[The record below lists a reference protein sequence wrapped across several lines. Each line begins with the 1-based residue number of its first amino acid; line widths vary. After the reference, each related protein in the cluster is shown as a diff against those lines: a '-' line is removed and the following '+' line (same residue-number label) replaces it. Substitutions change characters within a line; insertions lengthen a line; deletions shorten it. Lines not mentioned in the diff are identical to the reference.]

1 MDERHSPCILYSDNG
16 TRMNLRLMNLLS
28 ASREFRAFCVV
39 GTIGFIID
47 AGMVQLLVSRF
58 GVNVLLARLPSY
70 LTAVTVTWLL
80 NRRFTFRV
88 TARPASRAEWF
99 KYVTVNS
106 VGNGLNIGVYTL
118 AVLTVDFLATFPFLA
133 VAMGS
138 AVGLA
143 FNFTLSKTLVFK
155 GHAAGSASKD

>member
-1 MDERHSPCILYSDNG
+1 MDERRGPCILYCHNG
-16 TRMNLRLMNLLS
+16 TRMNLRLMNLLR
-28 ASREFRAFCVV
+28 ASRRFRAFCVV

-47 AGMVQLLVSRF
+47 AGLVQLLVTRF
-58 GVNVLLARLPSY
+58 GVDVVLGRVASY
-70 LTAVTVTWLL
+70 LTAATVTWLL

-99 KYVTVNS
+99 KYVTVNG
-106 VGNGLNIGVYTL
+106 VGNGLNFGVYTV
-118 AVLTVDFLATFPFLA
+118 AVLTVELLATFPFLA

-143 FNFTLSKTLVFK
+143 FNFTLSKRLVFK
-155 GHAAGSASKD
+155 DQAAGSASED

>member
-1 MDERHSPCILYSDNG
+1 
-16 TRMNLRLMNLLS
+16 MNLRLTNLLS
-28 ASREFRAFCVV
+28 VSREFRAFCVV

-47 AGMVQLLVSRF
+47 AGLVQLLVTRF
-58 GVNVLLARLPSY
+58 GVNLLPARMASL

-99 KYVTVNS
+99 KYVVVNG
-106 VGNGLNIGVYTL
+106 VGNGLNFGVDVL

-155 GHAAGSASKD
+155 GQAAGSGSED

>member
-1 MDERHSPCILYSDNG
+1 
-16 TRMNLRLMNLLS
+16 MNLRFLNLLS

-47 AGMVQLLVSRF
+47 AGLVQLLVTRF
-58 GVNVLLARLPSY
+58 GVDVVLGRVPSL

-88 TARPASRAEWF
+88 TARRSRAEWF
-99 KYVTVNS
+99 KYVAVNS
-106 VGNGLNIGVYTL
+106 VGNGLNFGVYAL
-118 AVLTVDFLATFPFLA
+118 AVQTVDFLATFPFLA

-155 GHAAGSASKD
+155 GQAAGSGSED